1 MAKKAASKA
10 TTAMDYPE
18 HVRTYELF
26 LSLTK
31 WGVIAVVVIL
41 ILLALFFL

>member
-10 TTAMDYPE
+10 TSAMDYPE
-18 HVRTYELF
+18 HARTYELF

-31 WGVIAVVVIL
+31 WSVIAIVVIL
-41 ILLALFFL
+41 ILLALLFL